1 MAELYLVRH
10 AQASFGTD
18 DYDRLTEL
26 GHRQSRWLGEYFAE
40 RGMQF
45 DRVLT
50 GTLRRHRE
58 TLAGI
63 AAACPQTPAAEI
75 EAGLDEYSA
84 EALVGAYAKAKDV
97 GYAPGHADRREH
109 FRLLREVLY
118 SWADGTLDAGGHLR
132 FADFLAGARRALDAA
147 RRPGASWVLVVS
159 SGGPISSLLGSLMG
173 TGPRKMIDLNLQ
185 ARNSGISELRFNEK
199 VVHLVAFNNV
209 PHLDRPGRS
218 DAITYS

>member
-58 TLAGI
+58 TLEGI
-63 AAACPQTPAAEI
+63 APGCRQTPTAEI
-75 EAGLDEYSA
+75 DCGLDEYSA
-84 EALVGAYAKAKDV
+84 RRWSARTPRQRTV
-97 GYAPGHADRREH
+97 GYAPGPSRTAASTSGCCAKCSTRGRR
-109 FRLLREVLY
+109 RARC
-118 SWADGTLDAGGHLR
+118 
-132 FADFLAGARRALDAA
+132 RRALRFTDFVSAHARRSNPRGGPGAA
-147 RRPGASWVLVVS
+147 RVLVVS
-159 SGGPISSLLGSLMG
+159 SGGPDLG
-173 TGPRKMIDLNLQ
+173 I
-185 ARNSGISELRFNEK
+185 ARNAGGRSAAQDDRLQPAGAQQRRQRATLQRESG
-199 VVHLVAFNNV
+199 HLVSFNNV

-218 DAITYS
+218 ESITYS